1 MFGRKNSSTLHKK
14 KPSGQFYFV
23 AHNPGHSE
31 SVRDVDDNV
40 DVIELKGSCS
50 TEEEFR
56 PKPVNR
62 NLVKGMSLMRQ
73 SERSV
78 PKTTTPHQPN
88 PFSSTLFALF
98 GGNKQ
103 ANNFNEEG
111 AKKVDPKLFFAN
123 ERTFLKWMNV
133 SIWVAGISI
142 GLSSIG
148 GTLSMS
154 LQSLSSLFFLAIAI
168 VTVCYSMFQYGKRS
182 LMVVKRSP
190 GPYEDRWGPIVI
202 GSLFVLSF
210 TAQYCILMASL
221 SVDS

>member
-1 MFGRKNSSTLHKK
+1 MFGKKNTSTLHKK

-23 AHNPGHSE
+23 AHNPGLSE
-31 SVRDVDDNV
+31 SVRDADDNV
-40 DVIELKGSCS
+40 DVIELKGSGS

-62 NLVKGMSLMRQ
+62 NLVKGMSIMRQ

-78 PKTTTPHQPN
+78 VKTTPTLQPN
-88 PFSSTLFALF
+88 PLSRTLFALF

-103 ANNFNEEG
+103 VDTLEG

-148 GTLSMS
+148 GTLSAS

-168 VTVCYSMFQYGKRS
+168 VIVCYSMFQYGKRS
-182 LMVVKRSP
+182 LMIVKRLP

-221 SVDS
+221 TVDS